1 MQKVV
6 FSVRKAGRQT
16 KETGVGY
23 ISETDLC
30 IPKLSKNGKP
40 YIKVFEDCIKRPI
53 TEGEYSTS
61 FYEIQTIE
69 QEVFTSSGTS
79 TGFETREI
87 YVTYYIWFKIIKDSK
102 ETDKTDDTEE

>member
-6 FSVRKAGRQT
+6 FSVRKAGRKE

-23 ISETDLC
+23 IDETDLC

-53 TEGEYSTS
+53 TSEYSTTY
-61 FYEIQTIE
+61 YEFITVEYEVENASKTDTVGIE
-69 QEVFTSSGTS
+69 SH
-79 TGFETREI
+79 EI
-87 YVTYYIWFKIIKDSK
+87 CVTYFIWFKII
-102 ETDKTDDTEE
+102 